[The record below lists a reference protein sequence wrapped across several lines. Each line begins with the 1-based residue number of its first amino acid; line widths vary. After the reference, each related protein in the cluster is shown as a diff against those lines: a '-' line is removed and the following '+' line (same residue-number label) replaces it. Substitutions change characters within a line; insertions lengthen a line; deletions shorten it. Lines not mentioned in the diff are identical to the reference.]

1 MGSIR
6 NWVSKLLLNTGKRPM
21 SWVRAIPGAL
31 SGVANPRQ
39 SVSFTTIQNR
49 INTMRALATDS
60 QIATALSYFATDA
73 TLMNSAGQIIWATSI
88 EGDKSS
94 QEAAEIV
101 NALFTRWKINNY
113 ARDHILELATYGNL
127 YIPTTDIY
135 HVEAND
141 VIQHG
146 VSLDNNFISN
156 KEFDLIPSTKIP
168 PETILHLYYHGEP
181 MGFVVDPSDD
191 SSMSIST
198 TSLFPESSVIHF
210 ALGGMLGDYK
220 LGMVDGDNNSL
231 DYDIKFATP
240 LMEDAVQP
248 TQTLNLLEDAVVLSS
263 LNRTI
268 KFINVEC
275 GTDETEIRDALQ
287 QVKDAIEQQLSLNTL
302 TGDAQSFVN
311 PQSPNNL
318 IYLPRVNGNDA
329 ISVTDLNMAQSTEAD
344 DKLLEYYQN
353 KKLSVLGVPK
363 EAMNYSSNEG
373 LGGAGAVLS
382 QRSALYANSL
392 QRLENA
398 YMEGWRDGLNKYFTQ
413 RGMSGF
419 VDKYQL
425 HMQPIITVQST
436 VQFDK
441 RDAALNQAQTFVDLI
456 KNIGATDD
464 TNEVK
469 AGLVEILSEVF
480 PQIGSAAG
488 TLNIDLNSEETG
500 GGF

>member
-1 MGSIR
+1 MASIR
-6 NWVSKLLLNTGKRPM
+6 NWVSKLLLNTDKRPM
-21 SWVRAIPGAL
+21 SWIRAISGSL
-31 SGVANPRQ
+31 SGIANPRQ

-94 QEAAEIV
+94 QEAAEII

-135 HVEAND
+135 HTEAGD
-141 VIQHG
+141 VVQHG
-146 VSLDNNFISN
+146 VALDNNFISN
-156 KEFDLIPSTKIP
+156 KDFDIVPSTKIP

-181 MGFVVDPSDD
+181 MGFIVDPDED
-191 SSMSIST
+191 SSMSVDT
-198 TSLFPESSVIHF
+198 TALFPESSVIHF

-220 LGMVDGDNNSL
+220 IQAVDADGSTM

-263 LNRTI
+263 LVRTI
-268 KFINVEC
+268 KFINVDC

-287 QVKDAIEQQLSLNTL
+287 QVKDAIEQQLSINTL

-318 IYLPRVNGNDA
+318 IYLPKVNGNDA
-329 ISVTDLNMAQSTEAD
+329 ISVTDLNMAQATEAD
-344 DKLLEYYQN
+344 DKLLDYYQN

-398 YMEGWRDGLNKYFTQ
+398 YMEGWKDALNKYFTQ

-419 VDKYQL
+419 VDRYQL

-441 RDAALNQAQTFVDLI
+441 RDAALGQAQAFVDLI
-456 KNIGATDD
+456 RNIGATDNTD
-464 TNEVK
+464 DIRS
-469 AGLVEILSEVF
+469 GLVEILSEVF
-480 PQIGSAAG
+480 PQIGSVAG
-488 TLNIDLNSEETG
+488 ELNIDLTTEESG

>member
-1 MGSIR
+1 MPSIR
-6 NWVSKLLLNTGKRPM
+6 NWVAKLLLNNNNKQI
-21 SWVRAIPGAL
+21 SWVRAIPGTY
-31 SGVANPRQ
+31 SGIANPRQ
-39 SVSFTTIQNR
+39 AVSFTNIQNR
-49 INTMRALATDS
+49 INTMRTLATDS

-73 TLMNSAGQIIWATSI
+73 TLTNTAGQIIWATSK
-88 EGDKSS
+88 EGETT
-94 QEAAEIV
+94 EAADVV
-101 NALFTRWKINNY
+101 NALFTRWRINDY

-127 YIPTTDIY
+127 YLPTTHVYYSESGDI
-135 HVEAND
+135 VR
-141 VIQHG
+141 HG
-146 VSLDNNFISN
+146 VALDNNFIP
-156 KEFDLIPSTKIP
+156 DQDYDVIPSTKIP
-168 PETILHLYYHGEP
+168 PETVLHLYYHGEP
-181 MGFVVDPSDD
+181 KGFIIDPSDD
-191 SSMSIST
+191 TSMSVDT
-198 TSLFPESSVIHF
+198 TALFPESSVIHF

-220 LGMVDGDNNSL
+220 YSATDEDGNPI

-248 TQTLNLLEDAVVLSS
+248 TQTLNLLEDAVILSS

-275 GTDETEIRDALQ
+275 GTDETEIRNALQ

-302 TGDAQSFVN
+302 TGDTQSFVN

-329 ISVTDLNMAQSTEAD
+329 ISVTDLNMAQATEAD
-344 DKLLEYYQN
+344 DKLLDYYQN

-373 LGGAGAVLS
+373 LGGAGSVLS

-392 QRLENA
+392 QRLETA
-398 YMEGWRDGLNKYFTQ
+398 YMGGWRDAINKYFTQ

-425 HMQPIITVQST
+425 HMQPIITIQST

-441 RDAALNQAQTFVDLI
+441 RDSALNQATTLADLFNQLGVDDRDSI
-456 KNIGATDD
+456 R
-464 TNEVK
+464 
-469 AGLVEILSEVF
+469 AGLAEILSEVF
-480 PQIGSAAG
+480 PQIGASVPNWDIN
-488 TLNIDLNSEETG
+488 TNNENEG
-500 GGF
+500 GGGMY